1 MTLTSIDVKKI
12 NWHFDFIDYQITSG
26 RTQRQKDDKAAGNC
40 RGAILRKSHGQ
51 KGLGGNTKLSEPNQC
66 RNWVADQQDKKKI
79 NKTISEE
86 EKVGQESKVKDTP
99 DAVTSS
105 KDGSHTQK

>member
-1 MTLTSIDVKKI
+1 MLKL
-12 NWHFDFIDYQITSG
+12 G
-26 RTQRQKDDKAAGNC
+26 RRPTEK
-40 RGAILRKSHGQ
+40 
-51 KGLGGNTKLSEPNQC
+51 
-66 RNWVADQQDKKKI
+66 KKKI